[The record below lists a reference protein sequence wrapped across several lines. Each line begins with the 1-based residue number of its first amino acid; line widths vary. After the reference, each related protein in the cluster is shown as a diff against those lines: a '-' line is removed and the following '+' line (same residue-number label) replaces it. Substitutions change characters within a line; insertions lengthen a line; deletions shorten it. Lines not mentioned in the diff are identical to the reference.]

1 MPRIHVCPLSRV
13 DEVARRVGAASLVTL
28 INPDFDV
35 RRPSCIDAS
44 RHLRLSLADID
55 APAEEH
61 VAPGE
66 DHVRDLVAF
75 ARAWGRREPMLIHCY
90 AGVSRSTAAAL
101 IVAAALC
108 PTRDER
114 ELARDLREA
123 SPTATPNSLLIRHAD
138 AVLARRGRLVA
149 AAASIGR
156 GADCHEGEPFAL
168 DVA

>member
-114 ELARDLREA
+114 DAPIKRA
-123 SPTATPNSLLIRHAD
+123 SEISPPQPIRIQFADGEIAATAGAPG
-138 AVLARRGRLVA
+138 VARRARRKPVDEDQSTL
-149 AAASIGR
+149 
-156 GADCHEGEPFAL
+156 F
-168 DVA
+168 